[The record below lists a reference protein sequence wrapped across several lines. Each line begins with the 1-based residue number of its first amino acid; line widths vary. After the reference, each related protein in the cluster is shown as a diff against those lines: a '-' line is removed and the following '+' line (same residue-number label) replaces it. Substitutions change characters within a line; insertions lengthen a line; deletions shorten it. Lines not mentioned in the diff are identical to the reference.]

1 MTKTSPR
8 RIPRRRGDSS
18 RQAAFT
24 FLSNISLDNNDQQG
38 ELNSSSN
45 IPINDK
51 HDKASS
57 FPDNKKP
64 DLHIDTKKAFSTIE
78 KVSNNEAT
86 TRSHVTSKTRIS
98 PNKKIFNND
107 KTSPI
112 VLKEGHLDNLNSSS
126 DVRLRSNSLR
136 EEAAINFLTNI
147 NLDSNR
153 NQHPSRES
161 LTSSTTI
168 SVFEA
173 SDDNLLNE
181 VDENVGNQENLEG
194 SSSSP
199 SSAYVRRRRSS
210 TSTLNSDTSSS
221 SSISCTLSN
230 SPNHPTATTSLS
242 ITRNKLEQ
250 HRPNKQADNVINTNP
265 ISNSTSIGDQNNNR
279 KQQQSGVGSF
289 LTTSAPLGIFSM
301 LGYSDKKSKHQRN
314 HKENLKKIST
324 DLEFTKS
331 RKVTSNY
338 DPRSLDDPE
347 LKTERQPSSNEFQE
361 AKPNKHRSMLKANER
376 FRQLHPEIDPSLT
389 LSQIRKVKAKLLAAT
404 TYESL
409 DLELSTIAKSY
420 AYFEKLILKSLH
432 KNLEVTKKEILEQ
445 EFSVF
450 SSLEFEL
457 YLHNQEYMPHFE
469 RLLTNLNIKN
479 KQEYLGDNPFY
490 EINYSKRN
498 NDIDL

>member
-24 FLSNISLDNNDQQG
+24 FLSNISLDNNDRRTQQPQLPFQKSHQKQNQNQLIKHQSEEQG
-38 ELNSSSN
+38 ELNASSN
-45 IPINDK
+45 IPINNK

-57 FPDNKKP
+57 FPIAIINKENNNTNNTNYDSNGTINKDNKKP

-86 TRSHVTSKTRIS
+86 TGSHVTSKTRIS
-98 PNKKIFNND
+98 PDKKIFNND

-112 VLKEGHLDNLNSSS
+112 VLKEGHIDYLNSSS
-126 DVRLRSNSLR
+126 DIRLRSNSLR

-161 LTSSTTI
+161 LTSPTTI

-173 SDDNLLNE
+173 NDDNLLNE
-181 VDENVGNQENLEG
+181 VDDNVGNQENLEG

-210 TSTLNSDTSSS
+210 ASTLNSDASSS
-221 SSISCTLSN
+221 SSISYTLSN

-301 LGYSDKKSKHQRN
+301 LGYSDKKSKNQRN
-314 HKENLKKIST
+314 HKENLY
-324 DLEFTKS
+324 
-331 RKVTSNY
+331 V
-338 DPRSLDDPE
+338 
-347 LKTERQPSSNEFQE
+347 
-361 AKPNKHRSMLKANER
+361 
-376 FRQLHPEIDPSLT
+376 
-389 LSQIRKVKAKLLAAT
+389 
-404 TYESL
+404 
-409 DLELSTIAKSY
+409 
-420 AYFEKLILKSLH
+420 
-432 KNLEVTKKEILEQ
+432 
-445 EFSVF
+445 
-450 SSLEFEL
+450 
-457 YLHNQEYMPHFE
+457 
-469 RLLTNLNIKN
+469 
-479 KQEYLGDNPFY
+479 
-490 EINYSKRN
+490 
-498 NDIDL
+498 

>member
-24 FLSNISLDNNDQQG
+24 FLSNISLDNND
-38 ELNSSSN
+38 
-45 IPINDK
+45 
-51 HDKASS
+51 H
-57 FPDNKKP
+57 
-64 DLHIDTKKAFSTIE
+64 LHIDTKKAFSTIE

-86 TRSHVTSKTRIS
+86 TGSHVTSKTGIS

-161 LTSSTTI
+161 LTSPTTI

-181 VDENVGNQENLEG
+181 VDDNVGNQENLEG

-230 SPNHPTATTSLS
+230 SPNHPTATKSLS

-324 DLEFTKS
+324 DLEITKS
-331 RKVTSNY
+331 RKAESFAY
-338 DPRSLDDPE
+338 LLAPSKALRSLDDPE

-404 TYESL
+404 TYENL
-409 DLELSTIAKSY
+409 DLELSTVAKSY
-420 AYFEKLILKSLH
+420 AYFEKLILKNVVNKSNRNKVNEPMKMLYTPLLESLH

-469 RLLTNLNIKN
+469 RLFTNLSKWKNVILLKIKN
-479 KQEYLGDNPFY
+479 YVLWLSN
-490 EINYSKRN
+490 IT
-498 NDIDL
+498 L